1 MKTKQ
6 DIIDEGIKRLEKL
19 KQETILRYTDEIEF
33 DQDLSLYDVMI
44 NHFVNGDLD
53 DVFDASVTKGMS
65 DKEKNDL
72 FDLTR
77 EFVGLCFSN
86 GDVDYWLDS
95 LENTPIFDYSLI
107 AYSIFNSYDFLLH
120 LAKEGG
126 RDALELLVSLR
137 ASEDLR
143 DTALVNYLKNTFVDD
158 KVLSSVLLDMSK
170 KDSFYNIFTDEQKG
184 ILLNYPE
191 GTLYAYGEN
200 DIRITY
206 PLVLGVEIYNNV
218 NSDDPI
224 TEINESDLEPLLL
237 TLSEFFREGEFE
249 FYDEVLT
256 LVDKY
261 RDYVRKNEITLST
274 EVSSVKFDTES
285 ELIQEAWSVG
295 DEMLGSTF
303 DTPYTGGSK

>member
-6 DIIDEGIKRLEKL
+6 DIIDEGINRLEKL
-19 KQETILRYTDEIEF
+19 KQETILRYTDEIDF

-53 DVFDASVTKGMS
+53 DVFDTSVTKGMS
-65 DKEKNDL
+65 DTERKDL

-107 AYSIFNSYDFLLH
+107 AYSIFNSFDFLLG
-120 LAKEGG
+120 LAK
-126 RDALELLVSLR
+126 
-137 ASEDLR
+137 DLR

-170 KDSFYNIFTDEQKG
+170 KNSFYNIFTDEQKG

-191 GTLYAYGEN
+191 GTLYAYGED
-200 DIRITY
+200 DIKITY
-206 PLVLGVEIYNNV
+206 PLVLGIEIYNNV
-218 NSDDPI
+218 NDDDPI
-224 TEINESDLEPLLL
+224 TEINESDLEPLIL
-237 TLSEFFREGEFE
+237 TLSEFFRDGEVD
-249 FYDEVLT
+249 FYEEALT

-261 RDYVRKNEITLST
+261 RDYVRKNDIALST
-274 EVSSVKFDTES
+274 EVSNIKFDTES
-285 ELIQEAWSVG
+285 ELIQEAWSSG

>member
-6 DIIDEGIKRLEKL
+6 EIIDEGINRLEKL
-19 KQETILRYTDEIEF
+19 KQETILRYTDEIDF

-53 DVFDASVTKGMS
+53 DVFDTSVTKGMS
-65 DKEKNDL
+65 DTERKDL

-107 AYSIFNSYDFLLH
+107 AYSIFNSFGFLLG
-120 LAKEGG
+120 LAKDGG
-126 RDALELLVSLR
+126 RDVLELLVSLR

-170 KDSFYNIFTDEQKG
+170 KNSFYNIFTDEQKG

-191 GTLYAYGEN
+191 GTLYAYGED
-200 DIRITY
+200 DIKITY
-206 PLVLGVEIYNNV
+206 PLVLGIEIYNNV
-218 NSDDPI
+218 NDDDPI
-224 TEINESDLEPLLL
+224 TEINESDLEPLIL
-237 TLSEFFREGEFE
+237 TLSEFFRDGEVD
-249 FYDEVLT
+249 FYEEALT

-261 RDYVRKNEITLST
+261 RDYVRKNDIALST
-274 EVSSVKFDTES
+274 EVSNIKFDTES
-285 ELIQEAWSVG
+285 ELIQEAWSSG

>member
-191 GTLYAYGEN
+191 GTLYAYGED

-237 TLSEFFREGEFE
+237 TLSEFFREGELE

-261 RDYVRKNEITLST
+261 RDYVRKNDITLST

-285 ELIQEAWSVG
+285 ELIQEAWSSG
-295 DEMLGSTF
+295 DEILGSTF